1 MLGKLLFI
9 VVLAK
14 FAAATGEPAEEHNRP
29 NGCKFS
35 IPTQLVNCE
44 AIGATLTLGQN
55 GEWMEGVRRQLA
67 RVNGEV
73 NAWKNITTFIFKHLL
88 ENAGKL

>member
-1 MLGKLLFI
+1 
-9 VVLAK
+9 
-14 FAAATGEPAEEHNRP
+14 
-29 NGCKFS
+29 
-35 IPTQLVNCE
+35 
-44 AIGATLTLGQN
+44 
-55 GEWMEGVRRQLA
+55 MEGVRRQLA

>member
-1 MLGKLLFI
+1 MLQQQENQQKSR
-9 VVLAK
+9 
-14 FAAATGEPAEEHNRP
+14 TGQMDVSSA
-29 NGCKFS
+29 FQQ
-35 IPTQLVNCE
+35 QLVNCE